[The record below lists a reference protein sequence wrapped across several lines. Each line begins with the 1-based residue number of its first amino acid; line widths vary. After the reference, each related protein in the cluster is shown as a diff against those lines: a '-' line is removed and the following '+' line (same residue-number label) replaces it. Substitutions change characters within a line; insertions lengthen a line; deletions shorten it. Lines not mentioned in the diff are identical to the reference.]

1 MKIKRIGSIA
11 ARDFENV
18 TEARAG
24 NQCRLGAAALDER
37 IDDQRGA
44 VVDKIGF
51 TGDHFGLLKTI
62 ENSLHEIIVS
72 GRALR
77 VDHLL
82 GFMIEGDEIGE
93 GAADIDGDCV
103 SHCTLRLKWMNY
115 KGCRMK
121 KWSNGVLE

>member
-1 MKIKRIGSIA
+1 MSRKPALVTNAVLAPRRWMNELMTNVVPWLTRLDSPGITLAFSKQSRIPY
-11 ARDFENV
+11 
-18 TEARAG
+18 
-24 NQCRLGAAALDER
+24 
-37 IDDQRGA
+37 
-44 VVDKIGF
+44 
-51 TGDHFGLLKTI
+51 
-62 ENSLHEIIVS
+62 EIIVS